1 MGQPDLTMTTSSGL
15 VKTAVSENGLRERD
29 FKGLWKKWRLVG
41 SSLVELADVEEA
53 ERSRK
58 KERWV

>member
-1 MGQPDLTMTTSSGL
+1 MIIFLGF
-15 VKTAVSENGLRERD
+15 VKIVVFENGLRERD

-41 SSLVELADVEEA
+41 FFLVELVDVEEV